1 MKKHFLICLLLCIS
15 QFTFSQDANK
25 DTVPAF
31 NPDDIVI
38 DADFPGGIPAWSA
51 YVSKALNKKE
61 KQLRKSGEQGTVV
74 ILFIIDKNGNVTNIK
89 ALNCADA
96 GVQRCLP
103 PGSKLAEIAVD
114 IISESP
120 PWKPATLNGKP
131 VKAYRR
137 QPISFILQ

>member
-1 MKKHFLICLLLCIS
+1 MKKHLLICLLLCIS
-15 QFTFSQDANK
+15 LVAFSQDTK
-25 DTVPAF
+25 DTIPEF
-31 NPDDIVI
+31 NPDDIAI

-51 YVSKALNKKE
+51 FVSKAMNKKE

-89 ALNCADA
+89 ALSCADA
-96 GVQRCLP
+96 GVPRCLP
-103 PGSKLAEIAVD
+103 PGSKLAEIAID